1 MTLDD
6 KQAQQVLKANLKTPT
21 FITESREQ
29 SNTLFALL
37 HGDEFIDTLIEK
49 IEYIE
54 SPNKALARKKY
65 SRDVVHVF
73 DRLLRPVS
81 NVYSA
86 NGGSIHLDVSEEQ
99 SKELL
104 SKMSRDRDGKSL
116 NEWLKTFWMPLYHS
130 DPNGVIF
137 LEYETV
143 DNKIDCWPTYKQV
156 DVIRNYEAVGQLVEW
171 IQFEPK
177 KETING
183 KPEQTVRLVDDKM
196 DRTYLIKGG
205 DQFVLL
211 TEVDDKLRTFE
222 HPFGQTPAIINSDI
236 ESLRGSNHRLSPIR
250 AIVPIAE
257 EYARDQS
264 VKTLYKLRMGLP
276 IEWKLSD
283 QCITC
288 QGSGKQ
294 DGNQCKECDGHGY
307 YMGKD
312 IVDVKLIAAPEGDEP
327 AINGND
333 TGGFIVPP
341 AEVLREFRE
350 ELASLDRDAHRT
362 HWGTMAGFVSTV
374 QKTATEVFLDT
385 QPMNDKLNDYGDVAE
400 FMLNQIVN
408 WYAFAL
414 FKKEGISSITLG
426 RRYIIESPD
435 VILDKYEKA
444 KEQGDNNVILDRLYG
459 EYQASKY
466 KRDPEFLRVQ
476 ILKSKLEP
484 YLHLKLEQVQ
494 TIFGVTETKRKVLF
508 QDWWSTL
515 DSASKEKKADVLTK
529 EFDKW
534 FEDKT
539 KDQEPPPTTG
549 GGE

>member
-1 MTLDD
+1 MILDD
-6 KQAQQVLKANLKTPT
+6 KQAQQVLKANLKTPK

-65 SRDVVHVF
+65 SRDVVHLF

-104 SKMSRDRDGKSL
+104 SKMSRNRDGKSL

-143 DNKIDCWPTYKQV
+143 DNKINCWPTYKQV

-183 KPEQTVRLVDDKM
+183 KPEETVRLVDDKM

-205 DQFVLL
+205 NQFILL
-211 TEVDDKLRTFE
+211 TDVDGKLRTFE
-222 HPFGQTPAIINSDI
+222 HPFGQAPAIINSDI

-250 AIVPIAE
+250 AVVPIAE

-350 ELASLDRDAHRT
+350 ELANLDRDSHST
-362 HWGTMAGFVSTV
+362 HWGTMAGFISTV

-414 FKKEGISSITLG
+414 FKKEGVSSITLG

-494 TIFGVTETKRKVLF
+494 TIFGIIETKRKVLF

-515 DSASKEKKADVLTK
+515 DSASKEKKADVLIK

-534 FEDKT
+534 FTDKT
-539 KDQEPPPTTG
+539 KDQEPAPTTG